1 MKNKWI
7 RMLVCFVLVCSILV
21 NISPIR
27 AEAFVFDPFTIGY
40 VTKEVAFWAISLGL
54 GVSLGVEAIEQ
65 GARFVDEFSSWSVGR
80 LNDETVALMQ
90 NDMIQLMAT
99 GNPDMPW
106 MVDSR
111 LVDGVREWMFDSGTV
126 TGGDAA
132 EEGYLYFDDAQM
144 PINPEYD
151 TSIYKYAFICQP
163 NGYTWR
169 RFVASS
175 SPLVDYYF
183 KDVPCTYIYCQS
195 NKNSRTG
202 MYDSW
207 SSFVSSA
214 DQSGSASF
222 EGMNILW
229 SNYDVV
235 SGEKIISDASEPSS
249 TTAITIPDGLV
260 AYKIAPKDEDFA
272 TGYSEWS
279 SGAVTVPAGTVGNT
293 SDITALPIGIGNDL
307 QETLSASQQDV
318 WAGVSTNT
326 NTGTGDNT
334 GDNSGTGSGAGSGTV
349 SGTDLS
355 AITRIL
361 NNIHSYQQSGTV
373 GTQSKVDGLGEILGD
388 TNSILSDSKGLLS
401 SILAANAFGFETVQQ
416 SVIDLPGAIGN
427 ELTDIEDL
435 LAGISGSLAG
445 TKTGALSNLISWIQT
460 IAQELVEVKEKVST
474 LPTDISEAI
483 SNAVTPSASAG
494 AYAMELT
501 DFFPFC
507 LPYDLYEFLTILRA
521 TPEAPVFTWPI
532 NVPAIGLEYEIKID
546 LSPWDG
552 VASLFRK
559 LELLAF
565 CVGLAY
571 VSREKFLRA

>member
-7 RMLVCFVLVCSILV
+7 RVLVCFVLVCSILV

-111 LVDGVREWMFDSGTV
+111 LVDGVREWMFESGTV
-126 TGGDAA
+126 TVGEAVTDGCAYYNGNQLA
-132 EEGYLYFDDAQM
+132 VLPDDALSYTFHY
-144 PINPEYD
+144 IASRTDGYYSLICSNEEAEYFKHD
-151 TSIYKYAFICQP
+151 SYGTVFGIQD
-163 NGYTWR
+163 GYSVIVYGT
-169 RFVASS
+169 SS
-175 SPLVDYYF
+175 STSWGRKYSYVHGSNDYLIVYPQSETLV
-183 KDVPCTYIYCQS
+183 
-195 NKNSRTG
+195 
-202 MYDSW
+202 W
-207 SSFVSSA
+207 SLA
-214 DQSGSASF
+214 WD
-222 EGMNILW
+222 NI
-229 SNYDVV
+229 
-235 SGEKIISDASEPSS
+235 SS
-249 TTAITIPDGLV
+249 TISYTPPISVSDGLV
-260 AYKIAPKDEDFA
+260 AYEIAPKDETFS
-272 TGYSEWS
+272 TGYPEWS
-279 SGAVTVPAGTVGNT
+279 AGAVTVPAGTVGNA

-334 GDNSGTGSGAGSGTV
+334 GDNTGTGSGSGSGTV
-349 SGTDLS
+349 TGTDLS

-460 IAQELVEVKEKVST
+460 IAQELAEVKEKVST
-474 LPTDISEAI
+474 LPTDIAEAV
-483 SNAVTPSASAG
+483 SQAVTPSASAG